1 MKNNFSK
8 ILITIFAMVT
18 LLCAFAMVANAAVV
32 EEGTTDV
39 GFKWAITDDAG
50 YVLTISDTETSK
62 SLDVLTF
69 PSTAPWSGKYSFAK
83 VVIEADVKT
92 IGSSEGVLNV
102 CRAPVLVIPK
112 SVTKLYDNF
121 YHWNTSLHSILVLGE
136 TYSASLGECI
146 VDFRNLSSFPSK
158 IQYSFDYTKDITFL
172 FPKFGWIG
180 SLGNFGV
187 IHNSQTDNLGNGYH
201 IGEGDVFY
209 VESDWNLRSSL
220 ESIAEK
226 IGFTVKT
233 YPKAMTNTA
242 MEMHGY
248 QVRTEDYNGL
258 RGIFNFNEN
267 IVNEGYSLIEY
278 GAILATDA
286 NRGENDANIKLSYN
300 EETGEYEPTVERI
313 VKKAIKKN
321 GALVPG
327 AKTLKKLNGQA
338 VGDIEGYGEGYTWF
352 ATTLVNFTHS
362 YKSDVYMCGY
372 EIWKNE
378 FTGETNIIYT
388 SYEYPEYETTS
399 IYDVSIELIADG
411 FTNDLENNPVGSVVK
426 AAGAVTLTS
435 TDATLPTGAESL
447 VAENIEMK
455 GYSGGAFTA
464 GTTYYSLYEMA
475 DGNYLAYISG
485 EGLLTASALQTAYA
499 SDYAGE
505 ARPVPTLL
513 AAAYNKITHMVVGE
527 GIDCIAT
534 FANMNKLVSIIYPKS
549 LTRLG
554 YWKTFQNCNALEKI
568 VPVGSMTDEKIFE
581 FDGIGVYNDGLY
593 NIQWTFQNC
602 SAVEYIHLNGYQGGT
617 DSFYQ
622 CKALKAIWIGDAER
636 PADGIADLRNA
647 TASSVDISSFT
658 TTPNLTT
665 LLLSDAV
672 NTLRETEK
680 WGFSISTIYQSTAN
694 DTIKS
699 FCEGNNK
706 TSKVVTYT
714 QTLPN

>member
-121 YHWNTSLHSILVLGE
+121 YNWNTSLHSILVLGE

-146 VDFRNLSSFPSK
+146 VDFRNLSAFPSK
-158 IQYSFDYTKDITFL
+158 IQYSFDYAKDITFL

-180 SLGNFGV
+180 GLGNFGV
-187 IHNSQTDNLGNGYH
+187 IHKSQTDNLGNGYH

-226 IGFTVKT
+226 IGFTVKA

-388 SYEYPEYETTS
+388 SYEYPEYESAS

-435 TDATLPTGAESL
+435 TDAILPTGAESL

-455 GYSGGAFTA
+455 GYSGGAFTD
-464 GTTYYSLYEMA
+464 GTTYYSLYELA

-485 EGLLTASALQTAYA
+485 AGNLNAAALKTTYA

-513 AAAYNKITHMVVGE
+513 AAAHNKITHMVVGE
-527 GIDCIAT
+527 GIVDISA
-534 FANMNKLVSIIYPKS
+534 FNSMAKLVSIIYPKS
-549 LTRLG
+549 LTSFG
-554 YWKTFQNCNALEKI
+554 TAIKNKTFQYSSALEKI

-581 FDGIGVYNDGLY
+581 FGGIGGFDNYNM
-593 NIQWTFQNC
+593 QWTFQNC
-602 SAVEYIHLNGYQGGT
+602 SAVEYIHLNGYRGGT
-617 DSFYQ
+617 DSFYG
-622 CKALKAIWIGDAER
+622 CKSLKAIWIGDAER
-636 PADGIADLRNA
+636 PADGIADLRNCSA
-647 TASSVDISSFT
+647 TKLYMGSFT
-658 TTPNLTT
+658 NTSKLDT
-665 LLLSDAV
+665 LLLSDTFT
-672 NTLRETEK
+672 TLAKSTY
-680 WGFSISTIYQSTAN
+680 GFTTTTIYQATAN
-694 DTIKS
+694 DTIAT
-699 FCEGNNK
+699 FCASGDPK
-706 TSKVVTYT
+706 TVATYT

>member
-1 MKNNFSK
+1 MKNNYSK
-8 ILITIFAMVT
+8 ILITIFFLVM

-32 EEGTTDV
+32 EEGTTDA
-39 GFKWAITDDAG
+39 GFKWTITDDAG

-62 SLDVLTF
+62 SLDSFTLSSAFWTGTYTF
-69 PSTAPWSGKYSFAK
+69 DKL
-83 VVIEADVKT
+83 VIEADVKEL
-92 IGSSEGVLNV
+92 GSLDA
-102 CRAPVLVIPK
+102 CRVPVLVIPK
-112 SVTKLYDNF
+112 SVTKLASNF
-121 YHWNTSLHSILVLGE
+121 YTWNTLLHSILVLGE
-136 TYSASLGECI
+136 TYGASLGECI
-146 VDFRNLSSFPSK
+146 VDFRNLSAFPSS
-158 IQYSFDYTKDITFL
+158 IPYSFDYTKDISFL

-180 SLGNFGV
+180 TFGNFGV
-187 IHNSQTDNLGNGYH
+187 IHKTYQTDYLGNGYH

-209 VESDWNLRSSL
+209 VEADWSQRAQLDAN
-220 ESIAEK
+220 AEK
-226 IGFTVKT
+226 IGFTVKE
-233 YPKAMTNTA
+233 YPKAAENTA
-242 MEMHGY
+242 MEMYGY
-248 QVRTEDYNGL
+248 QVRTEGYNGL

-321 GALVPG
+321 GALVSG

-435 TDATLPTGAESL
+435 TDATLPTGLASL

-455 GYSGGAFTA
+455 GYSGGAFTD
-464 GTTYYSLYEMA
+464 GTTYYSLYELA

-485 EGLLTASALQTAYA
+485 AGNLNANALKTTYA

-513 AAAYNKITHMVVGE
+513 AAAYNKITHMVIGE
-527 GIDCIAT
+527 EIVDISA
-534 FANMNKLVSIIYPKS
+534 FSSMNKLQVIIYPAS
-549 LTRLG
+549 L
-554 YWKTFQNCNALEKI
+554 KTIGAANMYSVFSSCSSLKKI
-568 VPVGSMTDEKIFE
+568 VPVGTMTEANIFD
-581 FDGIGVYNDGLY
+581 FSNVTHKDNNWQY
-593 NIQWTFQNC
+593 TFSGC
-602 SAVEYIHLNGYQGGT
+602 TSVEYIHLSKHNGGSQT
-617 DSFYQ
+617 FQNCIS
-622 CKALKAIWIGDAER
+622 LKAVWVGDSDR
-636 PADGIADLRNA
+636 PADGVADFRNSGFNKVYLNA
-647 TASSVDISSFT
+647 LDGASKLD
-658 TTPNLTT
+658 T
-665 LLLSDAV
+665 LLLSDKVTQYSAGSNYKIKTVYQAAGNADLKAYFESV
-672 NTLRETEK
+672 NIT
-680 WGFSISTIYQSTAN
+680 F
-694 DTIKS
+694 
-699 FCEGNNK
+699 
-706 TSKVVTYT
+706 T